1 MRKSFNLAPEALER
15 ILKIQYGERSEWV
28 SIAIRDYDRHVETIM
43 KLAREINHLNERHS
57 TLLEEW
63 EGMP

>member
-1 MRKSFNLAPEALER
+1 MRKSFNLAPEALAR
-15 ILKIQYGERSEWV
+15 VLKIQYGDRSEGV
-28 SIAIRDYDRHVETIM
+28 SVAIRDFDRHVETIM
-43 KLAREINHLNERHS
+43 KLAREINHLNERHN